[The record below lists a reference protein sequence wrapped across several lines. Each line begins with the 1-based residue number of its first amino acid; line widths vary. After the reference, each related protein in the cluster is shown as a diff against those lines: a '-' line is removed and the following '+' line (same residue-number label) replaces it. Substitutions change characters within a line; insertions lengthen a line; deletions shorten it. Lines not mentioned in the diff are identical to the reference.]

1 MPGLPSKY
9 MKNLKKYGGMA
20 GAWKAYR
27 AEGGGGSSGGG
38 SSKKKGKGVTFFNKP
53 GTGAGSKYASATLGV
68 LVDAAFAIVGAG
80 VTAAI
85 VHFTP
90 GLKNL
95 PAWARASIQGGVGTL
110 SFFLPFNFA
119 RMMGL
124 GAVIV
129 AGTTIVN
136 TFTGFSVLAGPGDV
150 LNREAM
156 DELTKGILSGPVQI
170 PGMAGP
176 VYVAQTMNGPVYVTT
191 GGMSG
196 GSAIPVSSALVN
208 DPHSWASEETW
219 GSGTGWGR
227 AAMA

>member
-1 MPGLPSKY
+1 MAGLPSKY
-9 MKNLKKYGGMA
+9 MKNLKKYGGMK
-20 GAWKAYR
+20 GAWAAFR
-27 AEGGGGSSGGG
+27 REEGGGSSSGGG
-38 SSKKKGKGVTFFNKP
+38 SSKKKKGGGVTFFNRP
-53 GTGAGSKYASATLGV
+53 GKGKGSEYASATLGI
-68 LVDAAFAIVGAG
+68 LVDAMFAILGAG
-80 VTAAI
+80 ITAGI

-129 AGTTIVN
+129 GGTTLVN

-156 DELTKGILSGPVQI
+156 DELTKGILNGPIQI
-170 PGMAGP
+170 AGMNGP
-176 VYVAQTMNGPVYVTT
+176 AYVMQTMNGPVYVSA

-196 GSAIPVSSALVN
+196 GGSIPMSQALVN
-208 DPHSWASEETW
+208 DPHSWVDGESW
-219 GSGTGWGR
+219 RTGNGW
-227 AAMA
+227 